1 VSTVFNPSTVL
12 VTGGTGLLGRAVVG
26 ELTAAG
32 HTVRVLSRRP
42 AAPGSVVDT
51 AVDAVVGDLATGAG
65 LDAALRGVDAVVH
78 SASDPRDPQRV
89 DVEGTGRLVGAAR
102 RAGEPHLVHVS
113 IVGIDRIPWPYYR
126 AKLAAERAVEA
137 SGLPWTVLRAT
148 QFHEFTDDL
157 LARLTRLPVVP
168 APRGWRFQPVDVGEV
183 AARLAAAVDAG
194 PAGRL
199 PDLGGPEVLTVPEL
213 TELHLTATGRRR
225 RVVAVPVPVPGA
237 FSRALRAGANL
248 APAGRAGRTF
258 AQFLAERTGTEPARS
273 TS

>member
-1 VSTVFNPSTVL
+1 MSTMFTVL
-12 VTGGTGLLGRAVVG
+12 VTGGTGLLGRAVAG
-26 ELTAAG
+26 ELAATG
-32 HTVRVLSRRP
+32 RTVRILSRRP
-42 AAPGSVVDT
+42 GDTGSAVDT
-51 AVDAVVGDLATGAG
+51 VVGDLATGAG
-65 LDAALRGVDAVVH
+65 LATALRGVDAVVH
-78 SASDPRDPQRV
+78 AASDPRHPRPV
-89 DVEGTGRLVGAAR
+89 DVEGTHRLVEAAR

-148 QFHEFTDDL
+148 QFHEFTGDL
-157 LARLTRLPVVP
+157 LGRLAHLPVVP
-168 APRGWRFQPVDVGEV
+168 APRGWRFQPVDVREV
-183 AARLAAAVDAG
+183 AARLVAAVDAG

-213 TELHLTATGRRR
+213 AELHLTATGRRR
-225 RVVAVPVPVPGA
+225 RVVAIPAPGA

-248 APAGRAGRTF
+248 APAGRAGGRTF
-258 AQFLAERTGTEPARS
+258 AQFLAERAGAQATRS